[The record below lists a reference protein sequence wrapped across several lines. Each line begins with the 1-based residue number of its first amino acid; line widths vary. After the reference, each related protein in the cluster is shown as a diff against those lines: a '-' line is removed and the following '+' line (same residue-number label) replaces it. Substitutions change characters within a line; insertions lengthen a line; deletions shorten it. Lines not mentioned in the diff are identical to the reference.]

1 MMLPR
6 PLHHGRE
13 QNERPLVLVIKELLE
28 FVPEGLQL
36 QLVLHQA
43 LKVDALHEVV
53 LVRPRWLGVN

>member
-1 MMLPR
+1 MMLR
-6 PLHHGRE
+6 PLNHGRE
-13 QNERPLVLVIKELLE
+13 ENECPLVLVIKEFLE

-43 LKVDALHEVV
+43 LKVDALDIVV